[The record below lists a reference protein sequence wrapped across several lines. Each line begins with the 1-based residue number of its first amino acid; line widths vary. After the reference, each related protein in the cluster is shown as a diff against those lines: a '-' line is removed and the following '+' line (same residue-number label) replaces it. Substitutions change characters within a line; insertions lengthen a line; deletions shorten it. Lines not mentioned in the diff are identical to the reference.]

1 MKKLKEVAK
10 FLGGQYSLIKEALET
25 KENDIMEGF

>member
-10 FLGGQYSLIKEALET
+10 FLGGQYNLIQET
-25 KENDIMEGF
+25 LKNKGNDIMEGF